1 MKIFLRNKL
10 IQEGIMDNLQLYIQN
25 KYNNLKNFIE
35 LDKLKE
41 KLIEPKDNTKDNNKD
56 TKDTKDQGNTD
67 ASLPNVG

>member
-25 KYNNLKNFIE
+25 KYNNLKDFIE

>member
-1 MKIFLRNKL
+1 MKTMKIFLRDKL

-25 KYNNLKNFIE
+25 KYNNLKDFIE

-41 KLIEPKDNTKDNNKD
+41 KLIEPNDTKDN
-56 TKDTKDQGNTD
+56 TKDQGNTD

>member
-1 MKIFLRNKL
+1 MKIFLRDKL

-25 KYNNLKNFIE
+25 KYIDLKDFIE

-41 KLIEPKDNTKDNNKD
+41 KLIEPKDPKVINNIKEE
-56 TKDTKDQGNTD
+56 QGNTD

>member
-1 MKIFLRNKL
+1 MKTMKIFLRDKL

-25 KYNNLKNFIE
+25 KYNNLKDFIE

-41 KLIEPKDNTKDNNKD
+41 KLIEPND
-56 TKDTKDQGNTD
+56 TKDTDKDQGNTD

>member
-1 MKIFLRNKL
+1 MKTMKIFLRDKL

-25 KYNNLKNFIE
+25 KYNNLKDFIE

-41 KLIEPKDNTKDNNKD
+41 KLIEPNDTKDNTKDI
-56 TKDTKDQGNTD
+56 KDQGNTD